1 MAFNSEEEEVNLQ
14 YFCHNCDGM
23 VTEIE
28 YTDDGTLKC
37 TKCNEQYVEIVD
49 PEDPVDTNDQT
60 SSTSNNHNHNPN
72 NNNPQAAPTNPQ
84 WQTFRNA
91 NGQQIF
97 YWSNNNNGA
106 GMLGNNNNNH
116 NNHNNNNSNHAPP
129 PFNTNMFQNIGRMMN
144 QAMMGMNRGG
154 AGGGGGNINF
164 ADFGNFNLGGGF
176 GNMGAFMQE
185 FGNIAQHGPPPT
197 ANNVIDELP
206 EYAYNGPV
214 DKDSDS
220 DTESGNDDNEN
231 VHHMHDDDNGD
242 DQHTQST
249 AKTTT
254 ATTTMDEDENGN
266 GDEETKESDDDK
278 KNRECAI
285 CKEKFHKGEL
295 VKELPCTH
303 RYHKDCI
310 TPWLHRRNTCPTC
323 RHRLRTDNAMF
334 ERMEDAR
341 QDNRNGQENP
351 VGFMLNQMFGPLPN
365 ATFQMNMN
373 VNNNG
378 NNASNANNG
387 SSNNDNGNNNNNNN
401 NASNN

>member
-1 MAFNSEEEEVNLQ
+1 MITMLCTMKSRHYWSRRTLTMHRNAPIAYRSFSCTCV
-14 YFCHNCDGM
+14 C
-23 VTEIE
+23 I
-28 YTDDGTLKC
+28 GTL
-37 TKCNEQYVEIVD
+37 TTASSSAIIHATPTRLPPIVGTTRKLK
-49 PEDPVDTNDQT
+49 PHGFTRLIATRSPRRRSQ
-60 SSTSNNHNHNPN
+60 
-72 NNNPQAAPTNPQ
+72 PTYTAHWTATPGA
-84 WQTFRNA
+84 WATT
-91 NGQQIF
+91 
-97 YWSNNNNGA
+97 NNG
-106 GMLGNNNNNH
+106 MR
-116 NNHNNNNSNHAPP
+116 S
-129 PFNTNMFQNIGRMMN
+129 IGSLRC
-144 QAMMGMNRGG
+144 AVK
-154 AGGGGGNINF
+154 
-164 ADFGNFNLGGGF
+164 L
-176 GNMGAFMQE
+176 
-185 FGNIAQHGPPPT
+185 
-197 ANNVIDELP
+197 
-206 EYAYNGPV
+206 
-214 DKDSDS
+214 
-220 DTESGNDDNEN
+220 
-231 VHHMHDDDNGD
+231 
-242 DQHTQST
+242 
-249 AKTTT
+249 TTT